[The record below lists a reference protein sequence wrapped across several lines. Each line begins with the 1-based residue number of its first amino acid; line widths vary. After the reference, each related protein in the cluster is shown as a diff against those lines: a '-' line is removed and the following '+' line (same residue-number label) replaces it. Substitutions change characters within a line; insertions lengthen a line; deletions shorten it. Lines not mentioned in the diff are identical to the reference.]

1 MRSTYLLDYTL
12 TGMSVIEPEVDRRA
26 VDDGS
31 PVIKGLEKLEYGLL
45 GENVGEE
52 KNQNKELESN
62 GSKKRK
68 IPRSKD
74 RPKKK
79 KSKKVAYA
87 DAAAISLRA

>member
-1 MRSTYLLDYTL
+1 
-12 TGMSVIEPEVDRRA
+12 MSVIEPEVDRRA

-31 PVIKGLEKLEYGLL
+31 PVSKGLEKLEYGLL

-52 KNQNKELESN
+52 KNQNKEELESN
-62 GSKKRK
+62 ASKKRK
-68 IPRSKD
+68 ILRSKD
-74 RPKKK
+74 RPKK